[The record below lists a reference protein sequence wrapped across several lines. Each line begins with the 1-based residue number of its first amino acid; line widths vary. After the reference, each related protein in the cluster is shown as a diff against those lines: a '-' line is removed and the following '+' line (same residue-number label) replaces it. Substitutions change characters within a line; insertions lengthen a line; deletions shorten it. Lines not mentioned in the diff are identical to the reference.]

1 MARVRYICNVE
12 SIKQLPEYERWILS
26 QVADKYQFRAN
37 NYYLGLIDW
46 SDPADP
52 IRRIVIPQ
60 ADELR
65 EFGELDVS
73 NENANYVA
81 PGCQH
86 KYPHTVLMLC
96 TEICGA
102 YCRFCFRKRL
112 FMNENDEA
120 AVDLTPAID
129 YVRRTPQ
136 ITNVLLS
143 GGDPLLLSTKRLEN
157 IIGRLREI
165 PHVEIIRIGSKMTAF
180 NPYRIIDDPALLEM
194 FSRYSTPDHRIY
206 MMTHFNVPQELS
218 DAAKRA
224 LDLLMK
230 SGLVLANQTPVLK
243 GINHRPSVLAELMS
257 KLSAVGVPPYYFFQC
272 RPTEGNLPFALTM
285 VEAYQA
291 LEKAKAMVSGL
302 AKRARL
308 VMSHESGKIE
318 MVGLNRRHIYL
329 RYHRARDPQDEGRFM
344 TFHRDDNAYWLDDLQ
359 PVQHTPRPTDIY
371 DVDDHLPLGLD

>member
-12 SIKQLPEYERWILS
+12 SIKQLPDYERWILGR
-26 QVADKYQFRAN
+26 VADKYQFRAN

-52 IRRIVIPQ
+52 IRRIIIPQ

-65 EFGELDVS
+65 EFGELDAS
-73 NENANYVA
+73 NEKTNYVA

-86 KYPHTVLMLC
+86 KYPHTVLILC

-120 AVDLTPAID
+120 VVDLKPAID

-136 ITNVLLS
+136 INNVLLS
-143 GGDPLLLSTKRLEN
+143 GGDPLLLSTRRLEN

-180 NPYRIIDDPALLEM
+180 NPYRIIDDPALLDM

-218 DAAKRA
+218 DVAKRA

-243 GINHRPSVLAELMS
+243 GINHQPSVLAELMS
-257 KLSAVGVPPYYFFQC
+257 KLSAVGIPPYYFFQC

-344 TFHRDDNAYWLDDLQ
+344 TFRRDDNAYWLDDLQ
-359 PVQHTPRPTDIY
+359 PVQHAPRPADIY
-371 DVDDHLPLGLD
+371 DVDDHLPLGLE